1 MWIYLLIAYAI
12 LVSAVSFLTIY
23 RLHQTVLRSNE
34 LDLMHYLKEILS
46 NLHASAVITDDQSAI
61 VYMNDRFLENSGYA
75 PEELL
80 NKNISML
87 KSTADTDYITS
98 DLWDNL
104 KKGQVWRGPFMN
116 LSKNGDKYIE
126 DFLVFPVRNFDNS
139 QFFCAIS
146 YNVANR
152 YLENKKLE
160 QVQRQSMQFK
170 ENFISNLSHEVRTP
184 LNALVGLSQLGA
196 KSNDLRKNHS
206 YFNKM
211 NTASKQLM
219 QLMDDILDFSKI
231 ESGSFNLVKSRF
243 NFMSLLTSLTSQF
256 GPLAA
261 EKNLEFNFFIS
272 DLSPQYLYTDS
283 FRLEQIIS
291 NLLSNAIKFTD
302 FGQVSLSLSLKENT
316 ASGYQLHLAI
326 KDSGIGMDQVQ
337 IKGIFNPFSNL
348 VDDNQ
353 KRSNNSSGLGMA
365 ITKQIVDL
373 MGGSIY
379 IDSKPQAGTFV
390 EVVLPFDKDDLELSN
405 PHVKTISDSLTVMII
420 DDFESSRNNAA
431 NMLTAFGYEVISV
444 TSGQEA
450 MAFFEKKGVVDLV
463 IIDWHL
469 PDLSQQM
476 TDFNG
481 LLPDVEGEAS
491 LFQRISLLDTPPR
504 ILYITPF
511 GADSVPENLKR
522 HIHGYLPKPYAA
534 SMLFDEILSLFMT
547 QPTDYLTK
555 PNMTGIF
562 ADCKVLL
569 VDDNPVNN
577 LIARNMFEH
586 EAARVTT
593 FLSAIKAL
601 DHLTKNDFHLIVTDI
616 DMPEMDGFGFLE
628 NIQNRQIQIPV
639 FALTANTSD
648 DNRQRMQHAGFKDA
662 ITKPLTQF
670 KLRRLY
676 EQYLKI
682 APAKIPSERSLSP
695 DTIYSAGLS
704 ELKLN
709 LTHSETQQLIAHLCQ
724 LLSEVKLRKPK
735 GCKEKLSSIK
745 YAFAGY
751 PNFMHILNQFQQELS
766 GYRFDQ
772 LIHMIEA
779 LITELGGERQNESH
793 GNV

>member
-1 MWIYLLIAYAI
+1 MWIYLLSAYAI
-12 LVSAVSFLTIY
+12 LVSAVSVFIIY
-23 RLHQTVLRSNE
+23 RLHQFVIRSNQ

-46 NLHASAVITDDQSAI
+46 TLHASAVITDEQSAI
-61 VYMNDRFLENSGYA
+61 VYMNERFLQNSGYA

-87 KSTADTDYITS
+87 KSTTDTDYIS
-98 DLWDNL
+98 NDLWDNL

-116 LSKNGDKYIE
+116 LSKSGDKYIE

-152 YLENKKLE
+152 YLENKEIE
-160 QVQRQSMQFK
+160 QVQRQSIKFK

-184 LNALVGLSQLGA
+184 LNALVGLSQLGS

-231 ESGSFNLVKSRF
+231 ESGSFSLVKSRF

-261 EKNLEFNFFIS
+261 EKNLEFNFFID

-302 FGQVSLSLSLKENT
+302 SGEVSLSLSLKENA
-316 ASGYQLHLAI
+316 ASNYQLHLAI

-337 IKGIFNPFSNL
+337 IKGIFNPFSTL

-379 IDSKPQAGTFV
+379 IDSKPQEGTFV
-390 EVVLPFDKDDLELSN
+390 EVILPFNKEDLEVST
-405 PHVKTISDSLTVMII
+405 PHVKNISDSLVVMVI
-420 DDFESSRNNAA
+420 DDIETSRINAA
-431 NMLTAFGYEVISV
+431 NMLTSFGYEVISV
-444 TSGQEA
+444 PSGQEA
-450 MAFFEKKGVVDLV
+450 MTFFENNGVVDLV

-469 PDLSQQM
+469 PD
-476 TDFNG
+476 TN
-481 LLPDVEGEAS
+481 GEAN
-491 LFQRISLLDTPPR
+491 LFERISLLDTPPR

-555 PNMTGIF
+555 PSSTGIF

-577 LIARNMFEH
+577 LIARNMFEN

-593 FLSAIKAL
+593 FLSATKAL
-601 DHLTKNDFHLIVTDI
+601 EHLIKNDFHLIVTDI

-639 FALTANTSD
+639 FALTANTGD
-648 DNRQRMQHAGFKDA
+648 DNRQKMQAAGFRDA

-676 EQYLKI
+676 EQYLKT
-682 APAKIPSERSLSP
+682 APDKGHLTGSPSA
-695 DTIYSAGLS
+695 DTIFSAGQA
-704 ELKLN
+704 ELRDN
-709 LTHSETQQLIAHLCQ
+709 LIHSEMQQLIAQLCQ

-735 GCKEKLSSIK
+735 GCKEKLSAIRH
-745 YAFAGY
+745 AMADY
-751 PNFMHILNQFQQELS
+751 PHFMLILDQFQLELS

-779 LITELGGERQNESH
+779 LITELGGDRQNESFRD
-793 GNV
+793 V